1 MENFPDYAERRPPAR
16 SRQHQDFYGLI
27 QHTYAK
33 LYIAAAAAIIVG
45 EVVFRP
51 LKRTSCWN
59 WLSSKFSRL
68 DMLWCVRKA
77 FSTNLLERHSPV
89 KNVLAKVSSFGSI
102 LSRFNQLNCS
112 RVYLQQPVRGLCVHE
127 TLQFFSLFR
136 SSWFMALWWTKH
148 SEQWQIWII
157 CMRNHVVAFA
167 II

>member
-112 RVYLQQPVRGLCVHE
+112 RVYLQQPVRGGFVCRELCSSSHYSGVRDSWHFDEQNTVSNGRFESFVWE
-127 TLQFFSLFR
+127 T
-136 SSWFMALWWTKH
+136 M
-148 SEQWQIWII
+148 
-157 CMRNHVVAFA
+157 
-167 II
+167 